1 MADKLV
7 TIAKFADY
15 IEANLAKQVLAD
27 SGINSLIAGENA
39 ANVYAGLTAVAAV
52 ELQVL
57 ESQAQEALEILQSAK
72 ETDTD
77 KETETE
83 LEQEQ

>member
-1 MADKLV
+1 MGDKLV

-27 SGINSLIAGENA
+27 SGIKSVVAGENA
-39 ANVYAGLTAVAAV
+39 ANAYAGLTAVAAA

-57 ESQAQEALEILQSAK
+57 ESRAQEALEILQSAK
-72 ETDTD
+72 ETETET
-77 KETETE
+77 ETETE